1 MTFMTFFQTMKI
13 QFWEL
18 FFFKFP
24 FIKLILHRSICQLSN
39 KQFNASLKIFKKRL
53 CPSYAP
59 KHPFFL
65 QDAAQEAQFHSIF
78 SRSRQHKRQ
87 IRATCI

>member
-1 MTFMTFFQTMKI
+1 MQCVVKNI
-13 QFWEL
+13 
-18 FFFKFP
+18 
-24 FIKLILHRSICQLSN
+24 
-39 KQFNASLKIFKKRL
+39 KKRL
-53 CPSYAP
+53 CLSYAP
-59 KHPFFL
+59 TIRKHPFFL